1 MAILKQFRQDQLNV
15 FIMDSRDSMGQVAA
29 QHAADCLRAL
39 LARKETVNVIFA
51 AAPSQNETLHFLAQA
66 EGIDWKRVN
75 AFHMDEYIGLAP
87 DAPQAFGRYLD
98 EHIFS
103 LLPFGSVHYL
113 NGQAESPEA
122 ECERYSR
129 LLREYP
135 VDMVCL
141 GIGENGH
148 IAFNDPWV
156 ADFEDS
162 MLVRIV
168 PLDPVCRQQ
177 QVNDGCFETL
187 DQVPTHAMTL
197 TIPALTRAGHL
208 FCTVPAASKA
218 WAVEKTVKADVS
230 TDVPATI
237 MRRHPDARLF
247 CDPASAAALLK

>member
-148 IAFNDPWV
+148 IAFNDPHE
-156 ADFEDS
+156 ARFDDPK
-162 MLVRIV
+162 MVRIV
-168 PLDPVCRQQ
+168 TLDTVCRQQ
-177 QVNDGCFETL
+177 QVNDGCFPTI
-187 DQVPTHAMTL
+187 DDVPKTAITL
-197 TIPALTRAGHL
+197 TIPAIMHAKTLV
-208 FCTVPAASKA
+208 CTVPAKA
-218 WAVEKTVKADVS
+218 KANAVKAACLGPVS
-230 TDVPATI
+230 EACPASIIRT
-237 MRRHPDARLF
+237 HDDCVLF
-247 CDPASAAALLK
+247 CDPDSGCYLE